1 MTARHDVTAQGI
13 CAQNGVDYHSARNLD
28 ELRDGLSVLMTADCA
43 RPILLEVFTD
53 AEEDKRVMA
62 DFMKYIKE

>member
-1 MTARHDVTAQGI
+1 M
-13 CAQNGVDYHSARNLD
+13 QNGVYYHSARNLD